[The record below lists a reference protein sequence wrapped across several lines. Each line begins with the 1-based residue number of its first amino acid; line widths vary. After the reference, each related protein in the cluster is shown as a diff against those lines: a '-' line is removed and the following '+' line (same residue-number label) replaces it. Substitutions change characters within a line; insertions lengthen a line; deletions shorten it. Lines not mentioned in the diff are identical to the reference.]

1 MAVMSSKPQR
11 SVREDRDEAAENESG
26 KTVIRVKRGALR
38 RFDQLTRK
46 SADLPVDVKWD
57 RRLSERRSEAP
68 PETNERR
75 RRDRRQT
82 PPFTWDA
89 AEFLVE
95 GEHSGQEPAP
105 VTSRPRRS
113 KTDNNGN

>member
-1 MAVMSSKPQR
+1 MAVMSPKPQR
-11 SVREDRDEAAENESG
+11 SVREDRDEAAENDNG

-46 SADLPVDVKWD
+46 SANLPVEVKWD
-57 RRLSERRSEAP
+57 RRLADRRSEST
-68 PETNERR
+68 PEPEERR

-95 GEHSGQEPAP
+95 GDNSGRTAPTPAA
-105 VTSRPRRS
+105 SRRRS
-113 KTDNNGN
+113 EEDKAE

>member
-11 SVREDRDEAAENESG
+11 SVREDRDEAAEKESG

-46 SADLPVDVKWD
+46 GANLPVEVKWD
-57 RRLSERRSEAP
+57 RRLSERRSEST

-89 AEFLVE
+89 ADFLVE
-95 GEHSGQEPAP
+95 GDHSGQQPPAP
-105 VTSRPRRS
+105 VTSRRRRS
-113 KTDNNGN
+113 HTDDGN